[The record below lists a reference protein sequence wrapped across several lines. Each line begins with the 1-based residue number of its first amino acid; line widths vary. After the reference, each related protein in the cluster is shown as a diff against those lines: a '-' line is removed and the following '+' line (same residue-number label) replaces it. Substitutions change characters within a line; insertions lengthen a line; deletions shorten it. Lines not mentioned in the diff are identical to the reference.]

1 MLKISVHF
9 FHTTTAASWP
19 PLMADLE
26 AEQKVIHAA
35 LLVARI
41 EVVTEEA
48 ASFRMPAAHGLLLR
62 AARAKVADLE
72 ADQKVIHA
80 ALLVAR
86 IEVVT
91 EEAASFRKR
100 ACSALADRDRAVADR
115 VSG

>member
-1 MLKISVHF
+1 
-9 FHTTTAASWP
+9 
-19 PLMADLE
+19 MADLE

-48 ASFRMPAAHGLLLR
+48 ASFRKH
-62 AARAKVADLE
+62 
-72 ADQKVIHA
+72 
-80 ALLVAR
+80 
-86 IEVVT
+86 
-91 EEAASFRKR
+91 